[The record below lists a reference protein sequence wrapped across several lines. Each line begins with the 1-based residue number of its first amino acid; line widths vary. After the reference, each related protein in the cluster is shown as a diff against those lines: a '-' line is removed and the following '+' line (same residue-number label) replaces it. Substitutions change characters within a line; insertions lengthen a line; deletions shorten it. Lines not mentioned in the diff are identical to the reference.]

1 MKKILF
7 ILIFLLLTGCSNEN
21 KEEIKRID
29 ELINDPKEEEVIPQ
43 YVDTNPIKVGLYKN
57 GKLVKEYNTKFQ
69 DRKDIAV
76 FDIVYSN
83 LDDLGSTNL
92 KNNWYKYYNEYTDI
106 KEYKTGFY
114 LSFETSEKKYE
125 SLIKDPSKQHD
136 LHPYLYYY
144 LYDGVHATGRYS
156 HLEMKDL
163 KEDTIYASIKLYM
176 HLESK
181 DIISPVTL
189 TVFTYKDD
197 NDFIDGIYRGNSKYT
212 ITIYNK

>member
-1 MKKILF
+1 MIKILF
-7 ILIFLLLTGCSNEN
+7 ILIILLLTGCSMEDKDKN
-21 KEEIKRID
+21 KEIEK
-29 ELINDPKEEEVIPQ
+29 LINDPPVEPQEPQ
-43 YVDTNPIKVGLYKN
+43 YVDTNPLKGGLYKK
-57 GKLVKEYNTKFQ
+57 GKLVKEYNTNFQ

-106 KEYKTGFY
+106 KDYKTGFY

-144 LYDGVHATGRYS
+144 LYDGVHATGHYS

-176 HLESK
+176 HLQSK
-181 DIISPVTL
+181 DIISPITL

-197 NDFIDGIYRGNSKYT
+197 NDFIDGHYRGNSYHT
-212 ITIYNK
+212 ITIENK

>member
-181 DIISPVTL
+181 DIISPITL

-197 NDFIDGIYRGNSKYT
+197 NDFIDGHYRGNSYYT
-212 ITIYNK
+212 ITIENK

>member
-197 NDFIDGIYRGNSKYT
+197 NDFIDGHYRGNSYYT
-212 ITIYNK
+212 VTIENK